1 MACWLPFGLLFS
13 LLVMLRAPVDGGCC
27 ISSVNFLFWL
37 MFYGGWKALRW
48 GYTVPPPTAV
58 ERGPWCLGWQILPVS
73 QCEGLL
79 VDNVLDATMTGS
91 FQSNFGH
98 FQPWMP
104 CWIIV
109 HMPLHHPYISPCVHF
124 VPFSWADW
132 EKKKKES
139 SESREQYFHMT
150 EKVSSHAV
158 NRSSWSSR
166 SILVVDFYRIWGSAC
181 SQRHENG
188 ALGTRA
194 CSKIKTC
201 RTWYN
206 YSEVFQPPRQ

>member
-58 ERGPWCLGWQILPVS
+58 ERGPWCLGWQVLPVS

-132 EKKKKES
+132 EKKKKKIFRDQGTIFPYDWKGVVTRCKS
-139 SESREQYFHMT
+139 QLLIFKIYISRWFLQDLRLRMFST
-150 EKVSSHAV
+150 TWK
-158 NRSSWSSR
+158 RSAGNTSM
-166 SILVVDFYRIWGSAC
+166 
-181 SQRHENG
+181 
-188 ALGTRA
+188 
-194 CSKIKTC
+194 
-201 RTWYN
+201 
-206 YSEVFQPPRQ
+206 